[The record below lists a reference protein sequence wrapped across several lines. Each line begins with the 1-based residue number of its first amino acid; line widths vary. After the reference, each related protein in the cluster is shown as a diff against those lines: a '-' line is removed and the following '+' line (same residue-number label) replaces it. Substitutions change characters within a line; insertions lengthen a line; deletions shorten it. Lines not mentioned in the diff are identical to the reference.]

1 MAGAPAGLLRHV
13 HQLIANHTIGQ
24 LTDRQLLERFAA
36 QRDEAAFALLVR
48 RHGPMVLGLC
58 HRLLGHEQDAEDA
71 FQAVFLILAR
81 KAGSIRQTD
90 VGGFL
95 YRVSYHLA
103 VRARGEAVKRKQR
116 DKRGGV
122 MSRADP
128 MTDADGREVRAVV
141 DEELQRLPDDLRS
154 ALVLCYLEGKTHEE
168 AARLLN
174 WSKRTLGRRLGRGR
188 ELLRS
193 RLLAR
198 GLTPMAALTA
208 SLFAEGGV
216 SAAVP
221 ATLAAATLRTVL
233 ASKAAPA
240 IAALAEAGLSIL
252 SVSKAKAATLILL
265 AASLL
270 GGAGLWACLEGAAP
284 RAAALAES
292 PAAKA
297 SDKPKTTPPKR
308 EAAKMVEIQGRV
320 LGPDGKPKAGAKLLL
335 LGPIDPAEQQ
345 ELLVDH
351 GITKRLGASAAD
363 GRFTVAIPKERR
375 QQILVAQADGLGID
389 FLNLDARKLG
399 KTVELRLVKDHVI
412 RGRVVNTEGKPVAGV
427 RVAVNHLDIYPDNSL
442 DSFLVFWKNRP
453 FNFGPRGGVRLIQ
466 SGTGTLLTA
475 TTDADGRFALHGVGE
490 ERLVSLR
497 LSGGGIAADEVWVV
511 NRAGFD
517 PKPYNQATLD
527 NLPEKEKKHANLR
540 WMLSGPDVSVVAAS
554 EKIIRGI
561 VTEADTGKRR
571 PGVLVRLTRKNGDDH
586 TGGDYLSLKLQA
598 KTDAEGRYEIHGAHK
613 AKSYLVE
620 VGSDSATGYLGRGV
634 WAEDTLG
641 YQPITADIRVRK
653 GVIVT
658 GKMIDKSTGKP
669 LDGYVVIADLFDNPF
684 VKEYSDDSFH
694 TVISWAMDFRDT
706 DANGVFRAVTI
717 PGPVLLM
724 GGPRGNRSEY
734 KSAIPDPAYPQYFEK
749 RGGHYGYRGSGTTI
763 VQGIFCKV
771 LQIKPGVAVVKQ
783 DVVLERENVLGV
795 VKVQDAEGR
804 PLPDVDGWGTANR
817 IEDDSCTIY
826 GETADKPRLL
836 VFYEPK
842 RKLAGTLTLKAGEKP
857 PPLVKLRPMGSVT
870 GRLLD
875 ADGKPLAGIVV
886 APRYRDSMANGMD
899 GRFHEARPIAS
910 DASGVFTLD
919 SLISEL
925 PFELSFRRGRRDF
938 ERQPKSAE
946 AAIQVKPD
954 ERRDVGAIT
963 LKLAP
968 EKKEE

>member
-1 MAGAPAGLLRHV
+1 MAGAPASLLRHV

-24 LTDRQLLERFAA
+24 LTDQQLLERFAA

-95 YRVSYHLA
+95 YRVAYHLA

-116 DKRGGV
+116 DKQVGAA
-122 MSRADP
+122 SRAAPGSARLAEPTDP
-128 MTDADGREVRAVV
+128 TTDVTWREVRTVV

-174 WSKRTLGRRLGRGR
+174 WSKRTLGRRLERGR

-193 RLLAR
+193 RLLTR

-252 SVSKAKAATLILL
+252 SVSKAKAALILL

-270 GGAGLWACLEGAAP
+270 GGAGLWAYLEGAAP
-284 RAAALAES
+284 KAAAPAEP

-297 SDKPKTTPPKR
+297 SDKPKTASPKR
-308 EAAKMVEIQGRV
+308 DATKTVEIQGRV

-335 LGPIDPAEQQ
+335 LGEDKIV
-345 ELLVDH
+345 ELGV
-351 GITKRLGASAAD
+351 SAAD
-363 GRFTVAIPKERR
+363 GRFIVAIPKERR
-375 QQILVAQADGLGID
+375 QQFLVAQADGLGID

-399 KTVELRLVKDHVI
+399 KTVELHLVKDHVI

-427 RVAVNHLDIYPDNSL
+427 RVAANRLSVWADNSL

-453 FNFGPRGGVRLIQ
+453 FYVGLQGGVENIW
-466 SGTGTLLTA
+466 SGTGALLA
-475 TTDADGRFALHGVGE
+475 TTTGADGRFALHGVGA
-490 ERLVSLR
+490 ERIVSLH
-497 LSGGGIAADEVWVV
+497 LSGGGIAADEVWVA

-527 NLPEKEKKHANLR
+527 NLPKEKKGSYPR

-554 EKIIRGI
+554 EKIIRG
-561 VTEADTGKRR
+561 VVAAADTRKKR
-571 PGVLVRLTRKNGDDH
+571 PGVLVKLTRKNGDDH
-586 TGGDYLSLKLQA
+586 TGGENVALTLQA

-613 AKSYLVE
+613 AKSYLIE
-620 VGSDSATGYLGRGV
+620 VRSDPASGYLGRSV
-634 WAEDTLG
+634 WAEDTPG
-641 YQPITADIRVRK
+641 FRPITADIRVRK

-658 GKMIDKSTGKP
+658 GKMIDKTTGKP
-669 LDGYVVIADLFDNPF
+669 IEGFVEIGGLFDNPF
-684 VKEYSDDSFH
+684 VKEYSDDSFL
-694 TVISWAMDFRDT
+694 TRFNWTTAVYRT
-706 DANGVFRAVTI
+706 DANGVFRAVTL

-724 GGPRGNRSEY
+724 GGTGSTLCEY
-734 KSAIPDPAYPQYFEK
+734 KNSIPDPQYPQYFEK
-749 RGGHYGYRGSGTTI
+749 LGDHVYRYRSSSNTYVDGN
-763 VQGIFCKV
+763 FCKV

-783 DVVLERENVLGV
+783 DIVLERRNVLGV
-795 VKVQDAEGR
+795 VKIQDAEGQSLPGVAVWG
-804 PLPDVDGWGTANR
+804 PLNR
-817 IEDDSCTIY
+817 IEGDACTVY
-826 GETADKPRLL
+826 GETTDKSRFL

-842 RKLAGTLTLKAGEKP
+842 RKLAGTLKWKAGEKWP
-857 PPLVKLRPMGSVT
+857 PVVKLKPTGSVT

-886 APRYRDSMANGMD
+886 APRYRDSMANNMNS
-899 GRFHEARPIAS
+899 RVHETRPVAS
-910 DASGVFTLD
+910 DANGAFTLD
-919 SLISEL
+919 SLIPEL

-938 ERQPKSAE
+938 AHQT
-946 AAIQVKPD
+946 KPAD
-954 ERRDVGAIT
+954 ATVQIKPGACRDVGAIK
-963 LKLAP
+963 LKPVP
-968 EKKEE
+968 EKTGE